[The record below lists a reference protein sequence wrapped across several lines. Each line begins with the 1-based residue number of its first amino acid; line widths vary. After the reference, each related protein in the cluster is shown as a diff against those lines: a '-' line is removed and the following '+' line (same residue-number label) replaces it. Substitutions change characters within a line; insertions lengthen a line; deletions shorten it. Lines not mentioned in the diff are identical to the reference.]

1 VLRDIEQSKKCAR
14 LAYFYFAIYI
24 KGVSMSFS
32 QKVIPAIGSHQDLKT
47 FLSLDLEY
55 GILMN
60 FQLAQLEELVLAIK
74 KVNKKVLIHS
84 ELIKGLSSDE
94 FGAIYLIQNLKVDG
108 IISSKPK
115 VIEICKKRGVIG
127 IFRFFL
133 KDTLSLE
140 QSLEI
145 TKSIKPDYLEIL
157 PALSFELIDEIKN
170 KVNTQILM
178 GGLIKD
184 ESHIKRCLSH
194 GAIAV
199 TTSNKAFWK

>member
-1 VLRDIEQSKKCAR
+1 
-14 LAYFYFAIYI
+14 
-24 KGVSMSFS
+24 MSLT

-47 FLSLDLEY
+47 FLSLNLEY

-60 FQLAQLEELVLAIK
+60 FQLAQLEDLVLTIK
-74 KVNKKVLIHS
+74 KANKKVLIHS

-115 VIEICKKRGVIG
+115 VIEVCKKRGVIG

-140 QSLEI
+140 QSIEI

-157 PALSFELIDEIKN
+157 PALSYELIKDIQN
-170 KVNTQILM
+170 QVNTKILI

-184 ESHIKRCLSH
+184 DAHIKKCLEH

-199 TTSNKAFWK
+199 TTYNKNYWK